1 MADLSTTYMGIKMN
15 SPIMVGACTLSR
27 RIDNIKKAEELGA
40 GGLVIYSLFQEEIE
54 LDAQELEDALM
65 FGSERF
71 AESIT
76 LFPQMEH
83 SGPREHIMWIE
94 KTRKEV
100 SFPLI
105 GSINA
110 TSMGNWVDYAEQ
122 LENAGCDGLE
132 LNTYSI
138 QTDPSKTAQEIEDQT
153 IGIIEGVKAAVGIP
167 VAVKLSP
174 YYTGMAN
181 FTKRVV
187 EAGADGIVIF
197 NRFYQP
203 TIDPDKES
211 LKISLDLSTPEEI
224 RLPLRWMAILSS
236 QTKADLASSTGIH
249 SGKDVVR
256 QILAGAK
263 ATQTVSA
270 LYKNGIEHIET
281 MNRELQE
288 WMSIHGYNN
297 IEAFRGKL
305 NQKNIDDPFAFERAQ
320 YIKLLLGYKP
330 TVHTVI

>member
-1 MADLSTTYMGIKMN
+1 MADLSTTYMGIQMN
-15 SPIMVGACTLSR
+15 SPVMVGACTFSR
-27 RIDNIKKAEELGA
+27 RIDNIKKAEEMGA

-54 LDAQELEDALM
+54 MDAQELEDALM

-83 SGPREHIMWIE
+83 SGPREHVMWVE
-94 KTRKEV
+94 KTRKAV
-100 SFPLI
+100 QFPLV
-105 GSINA
+105 GSLNA
-110 TSMGNWVDYAEQ
+110 TSMGNWVEYAKQ
-122 LENAGCDGLE
+122 LENAGCNGLE

-138 QTDPSKTAQEIEDQT
+138 QTNPDKTAQDIENQT
-153 IGIIEGVKAAVGIP
+153 IEIIADVVTSVSIP

-174 YYTGMAN
+174 YYTSLAN
-181 FTKRVV
+181 FARRVS

-203 TIDPDKES
+203 IIDPDKEA
-211 LKISLDLSTPEEI
+211 LKISLDLSTPEDI

-236 QTKADLASSTGIH
+236 QLKTDMAASTGIH
-249 SGKDVVR
+249 SGKDVAR

-263 ATQTVSA
+263 AVQTVSA
-270 LYKNGIEHIET
+270 LYKNGLEHIQT

-288 WMSIHGYNN
+288 WMSIHGYAN
-297 IEAFRGKL
+297 IESFRGKL

-330 TVHTVI
+330 TVQTVI

>member
-1 MADLSTTYMGIKMN
+1 MADISTTYMGIKMN
-15 SPIMVGACTLSR
+15 SPVMVGACTYSR
-27 RIDNIKKAEELGA
+27 KIDNIKKAEEMGA

-54 LDAQELEDALM
+54 MDAQELEDALM

-100 SFPLI
+100 QFPLI

-110 TSMGNWVDYAEQ
+110 TSMGNWVDYAEK
-122 LENAGCDGLE
+122 LENAGCDALE
-132 LNTYSI
+132 LNTYSV
-138 QTDPSKTAQEIEDQT
+138 QTDPNKTAHDIENQTIDVIED
-153 IGIIEGVKAAVGIP
+153 VKASVGIP
-167 VAVKLSP
+167 VSVKLSP
-174 YYTGMAN
+174 YYTNLAN
-181 FTKRVV
+181 FAKRVAD
-187 EAGADGIVIF
+187 AGADGIVIF

-203 TIDPDKES
+203 TIDPGKEA

-236 QTKADLASSTGIH
+236 QIRADLAASTGIH
-249 SGKDVVR
+249 SGDDVVR
-256 QILAGAK
+256 QILAGAN
-263 ATQTVSA
+263 AVQTVSS
-270 LYKNGIEHIET
+270 LYKNGLEHIQT
-281 MNRELQE
+281 LNRELQE
-288 WMSIHGYNN
+288 WMSMHGYTN

-330 TVHTVI
+330 SVQTVI